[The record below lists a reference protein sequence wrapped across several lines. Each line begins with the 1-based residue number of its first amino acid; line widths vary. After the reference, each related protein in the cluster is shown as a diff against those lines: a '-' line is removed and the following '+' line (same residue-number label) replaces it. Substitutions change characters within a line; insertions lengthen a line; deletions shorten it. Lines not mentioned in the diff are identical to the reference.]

1 MNNSQNKNLLT
12 EGSIWKKLMGFAF
25 PLFLGNL
32 FQQLYNTAD
41 SLIVGNFLGSDAL
54 AAVSSSGSLTFLL
67 VGFFQGMAMGA
78 GVIIA
83 RYFGARQQKELQ
95 KAIHTTVAFGILCGI
110 LLTISG
116 VVLAPKILVLMKTP
130 ADILPKSTLY
140 FQVYAMGSLG
150 LVLYNNFV
158 GIMQAV
164 GDSRHP
170 LYYLIFS
177 SLLNVTLD
185 MVFVGAMGMGVEG
198 AALATIIAQFASALL
213 CLYRLMKK
221 SLEEYTVSL
230 RKINL
235 DPYMVKQIV
244 SNGLPAGVQNSVIA
258 IANVVVQS
266 NINSFGKLAVA
277 GCGAYSKVEGFGF
290 LPITCFSMALT
301 TFISQNL
308 GAKQYD
314 RAKRGARFGILCS
327 ITLAEIVGI
336 CVYFLSPYLIAA
348 FNSDPEVVAYGTL
361 QAHTIT
367 LFYFLLAFSHCIAG
381 IMRGAGKAT
390 VPMFVMLCC
399 WCIIRV
405 TYITITVRIFP
416 VINTIFWAYPL
427 TWTLSSI
434 LFFLYYRKADWIH
447 GFEKK

>member
-1 MNNSQNKNLLT
+1 M
-12 EGSIWKKLMGFAF
+12 
-25 PLFLGNL
+25 
-32 FQQLYNTAD
+32 
-41 SLIVGNFLGSDAL
+41 
-54 AAVSSSGSLTFLL
+54 
-67 VGFFQGMAMGA
+67 
-78 GVIIA
+78 
-83 RYFGARQQKELQ
+83 
-95 KAIHTTVAFGILCGI
+95 
-110 LLTISG
+110 
-116 VVLAPKILVLMKTP
+116 LAPKILVLMKTP

-221 SLEEYTVSL
+221 SPEEYTVSL

-277 GCGAYSKVEGFGF
+277 GCGAYSKVRASDSCRSPVFHGTDYILSARTLE
-290 LPITCFSMALT
+290 PRNT
-301 TFISQNL
+301 TA
-308 GAKQYD
+308 AK
-314 RAKRGARFGILCS
+314 KGARIGILCS
-327 ITLAEIVGI
+327 ISMAEVVGI
-336 CVYFLSPYLIAA
+336 IVYFASPVLIAA
-348 FNSDPEVVAYGTL
+348 FNNDPGVVEYGVRE
-361 QAHTIT
+361 AHVIT

-381 IMRGAGKAT
+381 LMRGAGRAT
-390 VPMFVMLCC
+390 VPMFVMLAC
-399 WCIIRV
+399 WCVIRV
-405 TYITITVRIFP
+405 TYITVAVKIHP
-416 VINTIFWAYPL
+416 VIQTVFWAYPL

-434 LFFLYYRKADWIH
+434 LFLIFYLKSDWIH
-447 GFEKK
+447 GFEKKRG

>member
-290 LPITCFSMALT
+290 LPITCFSMA
-301 TFISQNL
+301 
-308 GAKQYD
+308 
-314 RAKRGARFGILCS
+314 
-327 ITLAEIVGI
+327 EVVGI
-336 CVYFLSPYLIAA
+336 IVYFASPVLIAA
-348 FNSDPEVVAYGTL
+348 FNNDPGVVEYGVRE
-361 QAHTIT
+361 AHVIT

-381 IMRGAGKAT
+381 LMRGAGRAT
-390 VPMFVMLCC
+390 VPMFVMLAC
-399 WCIIRV
+399 WCVIRV
-405 TYITITVRIFP
+405 TYITAAVKIHP
-416 VINTIFWAYPL
+416 VIQTVFWAYPL

-434 LFFLYYRKADWIH
+434 LFLIFYLKSDWIH
-447 GFEKK
+447 GFEKKRG